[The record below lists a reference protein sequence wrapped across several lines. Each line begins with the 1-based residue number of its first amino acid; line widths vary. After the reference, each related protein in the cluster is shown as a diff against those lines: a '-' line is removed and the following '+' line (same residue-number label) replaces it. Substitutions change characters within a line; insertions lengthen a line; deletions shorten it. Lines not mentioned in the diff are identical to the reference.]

1 MTNSID
7 ENIRIF
13 DECSGYGYSFDV
25 KKALLNIGTVKAV
38 LYYMDGFVKKDELI
52 KIHESCLKAKDEDI
66 QLQTESDC
74 FSKLAERIIPYADIK
89 TYNECKAAADALHA
103 GMAVLFADG
112 YSECAALDIRDYPKR
127 SISEPSKSK
136 TLRGPHEGFTE
147 SLITNSV
154 LIRRRVKTSSLRFEL
169 FNIGSIS
176 ETDVS
181 LCYIESMCDK
191 KLLETLRRK
200 LSSVKTE
207 SLTMAQESL
216 AELIFPKKGLAS
228 LNPLPTVRYVERPD
242 TAAAMLCEGRILI
255 MCDTSPSVLCI
266 PAGLFSFLEEAD
278 DYYFP
283 PVTGSY
289 LRLVRLF
296 IIIASVI
303 LVPLWLYFAEN
314 PHVIPGALSFIG
326 DLGEFSVPIFA
337 QILIIEL
344 AIDGLKLA
352 SLNTPDTLSN
362 SLSVV
367 GGLLLGD
374 FAVKSGWFVPQTILY
389 CSFTAIANFIPT
401 NYELGYSIKF
411 SRILI
416 LILTHSFG
424 LYGFAAGV
432 FIVLVTLLLT
442 KTPDGKSYLYPVV
455 PFNSREAKRI
465 LFRPPLK

>member
-1 MTNSID
+1 MTNSFD
-7 ENIRIF
+7 ENIGAF
-13 DECSGYGYSFDV
+13 DKYSGYGYSFDI
-25 KKALLNIGTVKAV
+25 KKAFLNIGTKKAV
-38 LYYMDGFVKKDELI
+38 LYYVDGFVKKEELI
-52 KIHESCLKAKDEDI
+52 KIHESCIKAKDEDI
-66 QLQTESDC
+66 QETNGDKS
-74 FSKLAERIIPYADIK
+74 FAAAVKKIIPYADVTVYKSCID
-89 TYNECKAAADALHA
+89 AADALHA
-103 GMAVLFADG
+103 GMAVLISDG
-112 YSECAALDIRDYPKR
+112 FSECAALDIRDYPKR
-127 SISEPSKSK
+127 SISEPAKSK

-154 LIRRRVKTSSLRFEL
+154 LIRRRIKTSALRFEL
-169 FNIGSIS
+169 YNIGSIS
-176 ETDVS
+176 ETDVA
-181 LCYIESMCDK
+181 LCYIESKCDK
-191 KLLETLRRK
+191 KLLEKIRK
-200 LSSVKTE
+200 RLSSIKTE

-216 AELIFPKKGLAS
+216 AELIFPKKGLS
-228 LNPLPTVRYVERPD
+228 SFNPLPTVRYVERPD
-242 TAAAMLCEGRILI
+242 TAAAMLCEGKILI

-283 PVTGSY
+283 PFTGSY

-303 LVPLWLYFAEN
+303 LVPLWLYFAEH
-314 PHVIPGALSFIG
+314 PHVIPGTLSFIG
-326 DLGEFSVPIFA
+326 DLGEFSVPVFA

-416 LILTHSFG
+416 LVLTHFFG
-424 LYGFAAGV
+424 LTGFTGGV
-432 FIVLVTLLLT
+432 LIVLTVLLLT
-442 KTPDGKSYLYPVV
+442 RTPDGKSYLYPII
-455 PFNSREAKRI
+455 PFNSHEAKKI
-465 LFRPPLK
+465 FFRPPLK